1 MENYSLIMEKL
12 TEEENELQFSGFSN
26 DTALKIGNIIIR
38 KGKERKINIAIE
50 IDKGNQVIF
59 HYSFDGTTPDNDDWL
74 KRKINIVKRFH
85 RSSYYVKLKLES
97 KGDTLESK
105 YGLKKEEYAAFAGA
119 FPIIIKNTGV
129 IGVISVS
136 GLKQEDDHNLVVE
149 SLREYLI
156 KEELNK

>member
-1 MENYSLIMEKL
+1 MENYSLMMEKL
-12 TEEENELQFSGFSN
+12 TEEENELQFSRFSN
-26 DTALKIGNIIIR
+26 DTALNIGNIIIR
-38 KGKERKINIAIE
+38 KGKERNLNIAIE
-50 IDKGNQVIF
+50 IVKGNQVIF

-97 KGDTLESK
+97 KGDTIESK
-105 YGLKKEEYAAFAGA
+105 YGMKKEEYAAFAGA
-119 FPIIIKNTGV
+119 FPLIIKNTGV